1 MAVAPEANFH
11 TSMHCDSK
19 LNIGFIGLGALGE
32 GLCNSLVKAGYSV
45 TVNDLHKDLAT
56 RLLAAGAR
64 WSDDIAG
71 ACREADVLITA
82 LPSPAVSR
90 QVVEGPGGVFDSLPR
105 GGIWVEMSTTDLEDL
120 QRLQGV
126 AAQRGISVLECPVT
140 GGVHLANSG
149 EITVLVGG
157 DEAVYKRVE
166 PLLQTIGGQII
177 FLGKLGSASVVKV
190 VTNMLAFIH
199 LVAAAEAMMVPA
211 KYGVDLDAAY
221 RAIRASSGNSFV
233 HETESQLILSG
244 SYNVKFTMDLACK
257 DLGLVNSIAQKL
269 GVPLE
274 LGSMTQQ
281 IFTRARGLFGGNA
294 QSPEVARMIE
304 QACALELRAP
314 GYPSELLAEMGAP
327 RPSGTQ
333 PKA

>member
-1 MAVAPEANFH
+1 MAN
-11 TSMHCDSK
+11 DRLK
-19 LNIGFIGLGALGE
+19 IGFIGLGALGQ
-32 GLCNSLVKAGYSV
+32 GLCSSLVRAGFAV
-45 TVNDLHKDLAT
+45 TVTDLNRESAQPLV
-56 RLLAAGAR
+56 AAGAD
-64 WSDDIAG
+64 WSDDVAG
-71 ACREADVLITA
+71 VCRGADVVITA

-90 QVVEGPGGVFDSLPR
+90 KVVEGPGGVFESLAP
-105 GGIWVEMSTTDLEDL
+105 GGVWIEMSTTDFEDL
-120 QRLQGV
+120 KRLQSE
-126 AAQRGISVLECPVT
+126 ATLRGINVLECPVT

-157 DEAVYKRVE
+157 DEEVYKRVE
-166 PLLQTIGGQII
+166 PLLQAMGGQII
-177 FLGKLGSASVVKV
+177 YMGKLGNASVVKV

-211 KYGVDLDAAY
+211 KYGVDPDATY

-233 HETESQLILSG
+233 HETESKLILSG

-257 DLGLVNSIAQKL
+257 DLGLVNNIAEKI

-281 IFTRARGLFGGNA
+281 IFMRARGLYGGNA

-304 QACALELRAP
+304 AACGLELRAP
-314 GYPSELLAEMGAP
+314 GYPAELLAEEGAP

-333 PKA
+333 EKS

>member
-1 MAVAPEANFH
+1 MQQ
-11 TSMHCDSK
+11 
-19 LNIGFIGLGALGE
+19 LRIGFIGLGALGE
-32 GLCNSLVKAGYSV
+32 GLCNSLVKAGFAV
-45 TVNDLHKDLAT
+45 TVTDLNKDLAR
-56 RLLAAGAR
+56 RLLQAGAQ
-64 WSDDIAG
+64 WSDNIAG
-71 ACREADVLITA
+71 VCRSADVVITA
-82 LPSPAVSR
+82 LPSPAISR

-105 GGIWVEMSTTDLEDL
+105 GGIWVEMSTTDMEDL
-120 QRLQGV
+120 QRLE
-126 AAQRGISVLECPVT
+126 AAATQRGIHVLECPVT

-157 DEAVYKRVE
+157 DQAIFKRVE
-166 PLLQTIGGQII
+166 PLLTTMGGQII
-177 FLGKLGSASVVKV
+177 YLGKLGSASVVKV

-257 DLGLVNSIAQKL
+257 DLGLVNNIAQKL

-304 QACALELRAP
+304 KACNLELRAP
-314 GYPSELLAEMGAP
+314 GYPAELLAEDGAP
-327 RPSGTQ
+327 RPSGT
-333 PKA
+333 KAKA

>member
-1 MAVAPEANFH
+1 MPPSSSPRIA
-11 TSMHCDSK
+11 
-19 LNIGFIGLGALGE
+19 FIGLGALGA
-32 GLCNSLVKAGYSV
+32 GLCHSLVRAGHHV
-45 TVNDLHKDLAT
+45 TVSDLQRANAEALIAD
-56 RLLAAGAR
+56 GAH
-64 WSDDIAG
+64 WAEDVAQ
-71 ACREADVLITA
+71 ACREADVVFTA

-105 GGIWVEMSTTDLEDL
+105 GGVWVEMSTTDMQDL
-120 QRLQGV
+120 QRLAGV
-126 AAQRGISVLECPVT
+126 AAQRGIAVLECPVT

-157 DEAVYKRVE
+157 DPAVHERVA
-166 PLLQTIGGQII
+166 PLLSIMGGQII
-177 FLGKLGSASVVKV
+177 YLGTLGSASVVKV

-199 LVAAAEAMMVPA
+199 LVAASEAMMIPA
-211 KYGVDLDAAY
+211 KYGVDPDATY

-257 DLGLVNSIAQKL
+257 DLGLVNDIARTL

-274 LGSMTQQ
+274 LGSMTEQ
-281 IFTRARGLFGGNA
+281 IFVRARGLLGGQA
-294 QSPEVARMIE
+294 QSPEVARLLE
-304 QACALELRAP
+304 QACGLELRAP
-314 GYPSELLAEMGAP
+314 GYPAELRADAGAP
-327 RPSGTQ
+327 RPSGTP

>member
-1 MAVAPEANFH
+1 M
-11 TSMHCDSK
+11 TSNHHLK
-19 LNIGFIGLGALGE
+19 IGFIGLGSLGE
-32 GLCNSLVKAGYSV
+32 GLCNSLVKAGFPV
-45 TVNDLHKDLAT
+45 TVTDLDKDLAA
-56 RLLAAGAR
+56 RLIAAGAR
-64 WSDDIAG
+64 WSDDVAG
-71 ACREADVLITA
+71 ACRDADVVITA

-90 QVVEGPGGVFDSLPR
+90 KVVEGPGGVFENLPK
-105 GGIWVEMSTTDLEDL
+105 GGVWVEMSTTDMEDL
-120 QRLQGV
+120 QRLEGE
-126 AAQRGISVLECPVT
+126 ATRRGIHVLECPVT

-157 DEAVYKRVE
+157 DQAVFKRVE
-166 PLLQTIGGQII
+166 PLLTTMGGQII
-177 FLGKLGSASVVKV
+177 YLGKLGSASVVKV

-257 DLGLVNSIAQKL
+257 DLGLVNNIAQKL

-304 QACALELRAP
+304 KACGLELRAP
-314 GYPSELLAEMGAP
+314 GYPTELLAEMGAP

-333 PKA
+333 PKAPGHP

>member
-1 MAVAPEANFH
+1 MSNNGAGNL
-11 TSMHCDSK
+11 K
-19 LNIGFIGLGALGE
+19 IGFIGLGALGQ
-32 GLCNSLVKAGYSV
+32 GLCSSLVKAGLPITV
-45 TVNDLHKDLAT
+45 TDLNKELGKP
-56 RLLAAGAR
+56 LVAAGAT
-64 WSDDIAG
+64 WSDDVAG
-71 ACREADVLITA
+71 VCRDADVVITA

-90 QVVEGPGGVFDSLPR
+90 KVVEGPGGVFENLKS
-105 GGIWVEMSTTDLEDL
+105 GGVWIEMSTTDFEDL
-120 QRLQGV
+120 KRLQSE
-126 AAQRGISVLECPVT
+126 ASLRGINVLECPVT

-157 DEAVYKRVE
+157 EEDVFQRVE
-166 PLLQTIGGQII
+166 PLLKTMGGQII
-177 FLGKLGSASVVKV
+177 YMGKLGNASVVKV

-211 KYGVDLDAAY
+211 KYGVDPDATY

-257 DLGLVNSIAQKL
+257 DLGLVNNIAEKI

-281 IFTRARGLFGGNA
+281 IFMRARGLYGGNA

-304 QACALELRAP
+304 AACGLELRAP
-314 GYPSELLAEMGAP
+314 GYPAELLAEDGAP

-333 PKA
+333 AKS